1 MTPAGLWS
9 RIGLGAL
16 LATGLPLALDI
27 PTPTDLH
34 VPVPLAL
41 TVGLAAGLAL
51 YSISAHRRP
60 VPIRP
65 IGLTKTT
72 FVVGWATVE
81 EILWR
86 WLLLGG
92 LALRLPLGVA
102 FAAATAAF
110 ALAHT
115 QGRRS
120 QLVAGATFGGLYLL
134 TGELWAPIA
143 AHVAHNLLVAGSL
156 SPARAEMRPG

>member
-1 MTPAGLWS
+1 MTPTGLWS

-27 PTPTDLH
+27 PAPTDLH

-41 TVGLAAGLAL
+41 TVGLAGGLAL
-51 YSISAHRRP
+51 YSISAQRRP
-60 VPIRP
+60 VPSRT

-110 ALAHT
+110 ALAHSH
-115 QGRRS
+115 GRRS
-120 QLVAGATFGGLYLL
+120 QLVAGAGFGGLYLL

-143 AHVAHNLLVAGSL
+143 AHVTHNLLVAGSV
-156 SPARAEMRPG
+156 SAARAEMRPG

>member
-1 MTPAGLWS
+1 MTPTGLWS

-27 PTPTDLH
+27 PAPTDLH

-41 TVGLAAGLAL
+41 AVGVAGGLAL
-51 YSISAHRRP
+51 YSISAQRRP
-60 VPIRP
+60 VPIRT

-110 ALAHT
+110 ALAHSH
-115 QGRRS
+115 GRRS
-120 QLVAGATFGGLYLL
+120 QLVAGAGFGGLYLL

-143 AHVAHNLLVAGSL
+143 AHVTHNLLVAGSV
-156 SPARAEMRPG
+156 SPARAGMRPG

>member
-110 ALAHT
+110 ALAHST
-115 QGRRS
+115 
-120 QLVAGATFGGLYLL
+120 
-134 TGELWAPIA
+134 A
-143 AHVAHNLLVAGSL
+143 AAVNSSRERPSAGSTC
-156 SPARAEMRPG
+156 

>member
-1 MTPAGLWS
+1 VTPAGLWS

-27 PTPTDLH
+27 PAPTDLH
-34 VPVPLAL
+34 VPAPLAL
-41 TVGLAAGLAL
+41 TLGLVGGLAL

-60 VPIRP
+60 LPIRAISP
-65 IGLTKTT
+65 IKTT
-72 FVVGWATVE
+72 FVVGWAWIE

-110 ALAHT
+110 ALAHSH
-115 QGRRS
+115 GRRS

-134 TGELWAPIA
+134 TGGLWAPIA
-143 AHVAHNLLVAGSL
+143 AHVTHNLLVASSL
-156 SPARAEMRPG
+156 SPARAEVRLG